1 VPTHDFWLVLNVS
14 TFEAPLIPTQHWALL
29 PKSLEGISYSFP
41 SQTVPTARIVVTFPL
56 PGSTAELEDLDSL
69 EVLLRQYGC
78 LGAEITALT
87 DIEAPHMGLGTNGA
101 GPAPED
107 MRGRLVLINE
117 DSGEVVGELDQ
128 RLDVVE
134 DKMIA
139 QGSSDKPVMLDF
151 GGQVDGYAP
160 QVVVKTVPE
169 AEMDD
174 WILKGAHYMR

>member
-1 VPTHDFWLVLNVS
+1 M
-14 TFEAPLIPTQHWALL
+14 FEAPLIPTQAWTPL

-41 SQTVPTARIVVTFPL
+41 SQTLPSAHIVVTFPL
-56 PGSTAELEDLDSL
+56 PASTAELEDLDSL

-87 DIEAPHMGLGTNGA
+87 DIEAPHMGLGMNGA
-101 GPAPED
+101 GPAPQD
-107 MRGRLVLINE
+107 MRGKLVLINE

-139 QGSSDKPVMLDF
+139 QGSKDKPVMLDF
-151 GGQVDGYAP
+151 GGEVDGYSP
-160 QVVVKTVPE
+160 QVMVKTVPE
-169 AEMDD
+169 DELDD
-174 WILKGAHYMR
+174 WILKGAHIMR